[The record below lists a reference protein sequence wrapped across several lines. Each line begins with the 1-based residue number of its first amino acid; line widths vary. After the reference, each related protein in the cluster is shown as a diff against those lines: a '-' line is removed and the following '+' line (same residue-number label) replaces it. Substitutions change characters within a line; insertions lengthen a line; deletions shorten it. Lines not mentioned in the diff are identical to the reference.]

1 MDLVRIP
8 RSKVRFDLLIRR
20 SAGFPT
26 ARHAKPARRTA
37 KGARRPG
44 LLGLLLRTYARLNCG
59 GAHDTRRF
67 LILGPSPLQP
77 WLAEIPRGL
86 LLTTAATTATATGF
100 ITARH
105 Q

>member
-1 MDLVRIP
+1 MQGA
-8 RSKVRFDLLIRR
+8 IRPFNSSLR
-20 SAGFPT
+20 RLPHGEARKARKAHSERRKTAGFT
-26 ARHAKPARRTA
+26 GFIAA
-37 KGARRPG
+37 
-44 LLGLLLRTYARLNCG
+44 YCARLNCG

-77 WLAEIPRGL
+77 WLAEIRRGL
-86 LLTTAATTATATGF
+86 LLTTAAATATATGF